1 MKNIILF
8 IIFLV
13 FIISVSA
20 QNKTL
25 KYISKYSDVAVLEMN
40 KYKIPA
46 SITLAQAILESGSG
60 ESRLAVEGNNHFGI
74 KCHDN
79 WSGEIIIQDDDL
91 PGECFRKYSNVADSY
106 RDHSRFLTERGRY
119 SFLFEYNQDDYKKW
133 ARGLKKAGYATNPK
147 YASLLINLIEKY
159 NLSRYDNGITKEQ
172 KIFFSHSY
180 GAPYLTGIGIYYLLE
195 KNIYFTEVNTSFVF
209 SEINIGYSYKTLNK
223 FYVGTNFGWIYIPIE
238 EKKLTPQIAGELIYN
253 TNSILVRIGSQ
264 VPLLSDFNYKL
275 IPFLKLTYL
284 VN

>member
-13 FIISVSA
+13 FVISVSA

-25 KYISKYSDVAVLEMN
+25 KYIAKYSDVAVLEMN

-46 SITLAQAILESGSG
+46 SITLAQGILESGSG
-60 ESRLAVEGNNHFGI
+60 ESRLAIKGNNHFGI
-74 KCHDN
+74 KCHDD
-79 WSGEIIIQDDDL
+79 WRGKIIIQDDDRAR
-91 PGECFRKYSNVADSY
+91 ECFRKYSNVADSY

-159 NLSRYDNGITKEQ
+159 NLTRFDNRIEKEQ
-172 KIFFSHSY
+172 KIFFSHTY

-209 SEINIGYSYKTLNK
+209 SEINIGYSYKTLK
-223 FYVGTNFGWIYIPIE
+223 
-238 EKKLTPQIAGELIYN
+238 AGIQLLL
-253 TNSILVRIGSQ
+253 SILFRSEVWYPPQLQSNFLEGVYPDCFFEPVKS
-264 VPLLSDFNYKL
+264 NL
-275 IPFLKLTYL
+275 IKKI
-284 VN
+284 